1 MNKIVNFTAA
11 ALLTVWGLS
20 FALPAEAVPSIRI
33 TQASNV
39 LVIADGDANDGAD
52 GSLPPPFGFDAG
64 VVEYVGVVGN
74 FLVDVTGYTKP
85 FIGSPSRPS
94 LDFLSAQFSSSV
106 GGSSV
111 TVEFSDTDFVTGGP
125 EVTLPSKIGGTT
137 NGTLR
142 YQTFAS
148 LSNDLFAQD
157 ILISDS
163 GVLTGAF
170 SFSDMATIA
179 LQGSYSLTTVITV
192 DHGPS
197 PSTEGGGLGLV
208 NSSFNATVEIS
219 EPALV
224 SLTTLSGLLFIAGFA
239 NSRRQRRMR

>member
-1 MNKIVNFTAA
+1 MNKFGNYAA
-11 ALLTVWGLS
+11 ALLLALSGLS
-20 FALPAEAVPSIRI
+20 LALPAEAVPSIRI
-33 TQASNV
+33 TQGTNV
-39 LVIADGDANDGAD
+39 LVVEDGDVNDRAN
-52 GSLPPPFGFDAG
+52 LPPPFGFDAG
-64 VVEYVGVVGN
+64 VVDYFGVVGN
-74 FLVDVTGYTKP
+74 FLVDVSGYTKP

-94 LDFLSAQFSSSV
+94 LDILSAQFSSSA
-106 GGSSV
+106 GASTV

-125 EVTLPSKIGGTT
+125 VVTLPSKIGGTT

-163 GVLTGAF
+163 GALTGAF
-170 SFSDMATIA
+170 SFSEMATIA
-179 LQGSYSLTTVITV
+179 LQGDYSLTTVITV

-197 PSTEGGGLGLV
+197 PTVEGGELALV

-219 EPALV
+219 EPALI
-224 SLTTLSGLLFIAGFA
+224 SLTTLSGLMFIVGFA
-239 NSRRQRRMR
+239 NRQRQRRMR

>member
-1 MNKIVNFTAA
+1 MNKFVNLGAA
-11 ALLTVWGLS
+11 ALLGLWGLS
-20 FALPAEAVPSIRI
+20 LALPAHAVPSIRI
-33 TQASNV
+33 TQGTNV
-39 LVIADGDANDGAD
+39 LVIEDGDANDRAV
-52 GSLPPPFGFDAG
+52 LPPPFGCDEG
-64 VVEYVGVVGN
+64 VIDYFGVVGN
-74 FLVDVTGYTKP
+74 FLIDVSGYTKP
-85 FIGSPSRPS
+85 FLGSPSRPS

-111 TVEFSDTDFVTGGP
+111 TVEFSDTDFITGGP
-125 EVTLPSKIGGTT
+125 DVTLPSKIGGTT

-142 YQTFAS
+142 YQTYAS

-163 GVLTGAF
+163 GALTGAF
-170 SFSDMATIA
+170 SFSEMATIA

-197 PSTEGGGLGLV
+197 PVVEGGELALV

-219 EPALV
+219 EPALI

-239 NSRRQRRMR
+239 NNRRQRRQR

>member
-1 MNKIVNFTAA
+1 MNKFGNFAAA
-11 ALLTVWGLS
+11 ALLALSGLS

-33 TQASNV
+33 TQGTNV
-39 LVIADGDANDGAD
+39 LVVEDGDANDRAQ
-52 GSLPPPFGFDAG
+52 LPPPFGLDAG
-64 VVEYVGVVGN
+64 VVDFLGVVGN
-74 FLVDVTGYTKP
+74 FAVDVTGYTKP
-85 FIGSPSRPS
+85 FIGTSSNPS

-106 GGSSV
+106 GGSSI
-111 TVEFSDTDFVTGGP
+111 TVEFSDTDFTTGGP
-125 EVTLPSKIGGTT
+125 AVTLPSRIGGTT

-148 LSNDLFAQD
+148 LDNDLFAQD

-170 SFSDMATIA
+170 SFEDMATIA
-179 LQGSYSLTTVITV
+179 LQGDYSLTTVITV

-197 PSTEGGGLGLV
+197 PVVEGGGLGVV

-219 EPALV
+219 EPALI
-224 SLTTLSGLLFIAGFA
+224 SLISLSGLMFIGGYA
-239 NSRRQRRMR
+239 NRRRQRR